1 MLSVIFRF
9 NKKPGYKKLITV
21 GFQNLENFCYSTL
34 TAWDALV
41 FIVCHN
47 RRICFARQKAF
58 GFLVLAIFLK
68 NFKKKFIS
76 GSLICFQI
84 HIVLVSEVTRILQK
98 LIHPSYFPS
107 FRGSSWESF
116 LHKRCFLNLLKI
128 YRKKLVVK
136 FLFNKVAGLPLA
148 NLVKK
153 RIQYSC
159 FPGNFMNYFRMFFT
173 QILKVTAPT
182 LR

>member
-1 MLSVIFRF
+1 MTEEARIVDGSLGRTLKSNSWVFQQSFLKYIFLRKIIMQSLRMLSVIFRF

-84 HIVLVSEVTRILQK
+84 HIVLVSEVTHPYKSWFIH
-98 LIHPSYFPS
+98 LI
-107 FRGSSWESF
+107 F
-116 LHKRCFLNLLKI
+116 LHSEAA
-128 YRKKLVVK
+128 VGS
-136 FLFNKVAGLPLA
+136 LFCIKGV
-148 NLVKK
+148 
-153 RIQYSC
+153 S
-159 FPGNFMNYFRMFFT
+159 
-173 QILKVTAPT
+173 
-182 LR
+182 